1 MKKIAIVTGASS
13 GMGQQF
19 ARTAAQ
25 HIQFDELWVIA
36 RRADRLEALA
46 QELKGQ
52 NVRCLSLDL
61 TEENSLN
68 DFSNLLKNEGVE
80 ITLLVNAAGFGKFQA
95 VQDVPQSVAHQM
107 LALNCKALMDMCY
120 LCLPYMKRGSK
131 ILNIASVAAFQP
143 VPYIGEYAATKAF
156 VLSFSRSLWTELSSQ
171 GITVTAL
178 CPYWTKTEFFD
189 VANNRTAQDRVTY
202 FNAMYDP
209 KDLVNR
215 GWRDLLRGRDIST
228 YGFVARAQIVLIKM
242 LPHRWVMKIWCKQ
255 QNIK

>member
-25 HIQFDELWVIA
+25 HIDFDELWIIA
-36 RRADRLEALA
+36 RRAERLESLA
-46 QELKGQ
+46 QELRDQ
-52 NVRCLSLDL
+52 PVRCLSMDL
-61 TEENSLN
+61 TDTHNLLEL
-68 DFSNLLKNEGVE
+68 SNLLKEENVE
-80 ITLLVNAAGFGKFQA
+80 IALLVNAAGYGKFQA
-95 VQDVPQSVAHQM
+95 VLDVPQNVADHM
-107 LALNCKALMDMCY
+107 LALNCKALMDLCY
-120 LCLPYMKRGSK
+120 ICLPYMKRGSK

-156 VLSFSRSLWTELSSQ
+156 VLSFSRSLWTELRPQ

-189 VANNRTAQDRVTY
+189 VANTQTAHDRVSY
-202 FNAMYDP
+202 YNAMYDP
-209 KDLVNR
+209 KDLVKR

-228 YGFVARAQIVLIKM
+228 YGFVARAQIMLIKI
-242 LPHRWVMKIWCKQ
+242 LPHRLVMRIWCKQ
-255 QNIK
+255 QNIR

>member
-25 HIQFDELWVIA
+25 HIDFDELWIIA
-36 RRADRLEALA
+36 RRAERLESLA
-46 QELKGQ
+46 QELRDQ
-52 NVRCLSLDL
+52 PVRCLSMDL
-61 TEENSLN
+61 TDTHNLLELT
-68 DFSNLLKNEGVE
+68 NLLKEENVE
-80 ITLLVNAAGFGKFQA
+80 IALLVNAAGYGKFQA
-95 VQDVPQSVAHQM
+95 VLDVPQNVADHM
-107 LALNCKALMDMCY
+107 LALNCKALMDLCY
-120 LCLPYMKRGSK
+120 ICLPYMKRGSK

-156 VLSFSRSLWTELSSQ
+156 VLSFSRSLWTELRPQ

-189 VANNRTAQDRVTY
+189 VANTQTPHDRVSY
-202 FNAMYDP
+202 YNAMYDP
-209 KDLVNR
+209 KDLVKR

-228 YGFVARAQIVLIKM
+228 YGFVARAQIMLIKI
-242 LPHRWVMKIWCKQ
+242 LPHRLVMRIWCKQ
-255 QNIK
+255 QNIR

>member
-1 MKKIAIVTGASS
+1 MKKVAIVTGASS

-25 HIQFDELWVIA
+25 QFNFDELWIIA
-36 RRADRLEALA
+36 RRAERLEALA
-46 QELKGQ
+46 QELSKQ
-52 NVRCLSLDL
+52 TVRCLPMDL
-61 TEENSLN
+61 TDVNSLT
-68 DFSNLLKNEGVE
+68 DFSHLLKDEDVE
-80 ITLLVNAAGFGKFQA
+80 IVLLVNAAGYGKFQA
-95 VQDVPQSVAHQM
+95 VQDIPQSVADHM
-107 LALNCKALMDMCY
+107 LALNCKALMDLCY
-120 LCLPYMKRGSK
+120 ICLPYMKRGSK

-156 VLSFSRSLWTELSSQ
+156 VLSFSRSLWTELRPQ

-189 VANNRTAQDRVTY
+189 VANTKTTHDRVTY

-209 KDLVNR
+209 KDLVAR
-215 GWRDLLRGRDIST
+215 GWRDLKRGRDIST
-228 YGFVARAQIVLIKM
+228 YGFVARAQVVLIKM
-242 LPHRWVMKIWCKQ
+242 LPHRFVMKVWCKQ